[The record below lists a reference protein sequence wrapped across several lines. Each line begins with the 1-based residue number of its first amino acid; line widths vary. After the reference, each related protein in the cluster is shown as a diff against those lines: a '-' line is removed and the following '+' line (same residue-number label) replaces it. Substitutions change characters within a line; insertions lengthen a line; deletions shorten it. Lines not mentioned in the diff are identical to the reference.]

1 MKKRLLLFGNKHI
14 NSSIPPRKINE
25 INSFDI
31 IMRINK
37 MDNIIETGERVDW
50 WWFDH
55 CIRYYANKFTTRNYL
70 KYVTKVMTNWTSISL
85 LGLNN
90 PDSTEENKLTQL
102 RVFFP
107 ELPDD
112 CDVIKNKN
120 YWNCSICERNK
131 YWNIDTKNK
140 TVPTTFIIALSH
152 LIDEYFDEY
161 DIYITCTDIEGRDK
175 LYKSGGEWSGT
186 WHYNVGQH
194 EEDYIKLM
202 INEGKIKYLDI
213 ENHDKDIHNS

>member
-25 INSFDI
+25 INSFDV

-37 MDNIIETGERVDW
+37 MDNIIETGGRVDW

-55 CIRYYANKFTTRNYL
+55 NIRHHFNQFNTKNYL
-70 KYVTKVMTNWTSISL
+70 KTVTKCMTNWKSICI

-90 PDSTEENKLTQL
+90 KNSTEENKLEQL

-107 ELPDD
+107 ELPDN
-112 CDVIKNKN
+112 CDVIKNPN
-120 YWNCSICERNK
+120 YCHNSICERNK
-131 YWNIDTKNK
+131 YWEINDKTK
-140 TVPTTFIIALSH
+140 TIPTTFIIALSH
-152 LIDEYFDEY
+152 IIDEYSDEY
-161 DIYITCTDIEGRDK
+161 DIYITCTDIEGRDE
-175 LYKSGGEWSGT
+175 LYKNNPIWSEY
-186 WHYNVGQH
+186 WHCNVGQH

-202 INEGKIKYLDI
+202 INEAKIKYLDI
-213 ENHDKDIHNS
+213 ENNDKDIHNS